1 VLSNNF
7 KINKC
12 DKCVYVKTKNKSY
25 VIIYFYVD
33 DMLILGNNKHMIKST
48 KNNLTNK
55 FDLKD
60 LGVADIILGFKI
72 SWISNGLVMS

>member
-1 VLSNNF
+1 
-7 KINKC
+7 
-12 DKCVYVKTKNKSY
+12 
-25 VIIYFYVD
+25 
-33 DMLILGNNKHMIKST
+33 MLILGNNKHMIKST

>member
-1 VLSNNF
+1 MLSNNF

-12 DKCVYVKTKNKSY
+12 DKCVYVKTKNKGY
-25 VIIYFYVD
+25 LIICFYVD